1 MFSPLQGIK
10 EKENEDVSEVTGRV
24 SSVFI
29 TETPVKE
36 PAVQEVQEMIESVKG
51 SEPQRKSKKM
61 K

>member
-10 EKENEDVSEVTGRV
+10 EKENEDVSEVTGRA

-36 PAVQEVQEMIESVKG
+36 QAVQEVQEVISSVKE